1 MPNKKTIQAAQRDK
15 KEGKSA
21 STQAGEFV
29 RQEID
34 NIREGKHGVRNTK
47 QAIAIGLSEARRSGV
62 NLKQPKKGTV
72 PEKTR
77 KNAKRDSEKGREQA
91 SVSPARSRASVKAL
105 QKEGTAAASTKAL
118 SQQATS
124 AARKRTASDRSASAR
139 QAVDTKGP
147 KVRAAAA
154 KQAAHTRAMN
164 NRGQ

>member
-1 MPNKKTIQAAQRDK
+1 
-15 KEGKSA
+15 
-21 STQAGEFV
+21 
-29 RQEID
+29 
-34 NIREGKHGVRNTK
+34 
-47 QAIAIGLSEARRSGV
+47 
-62 NLKQPKKGTV
+62 
-72 PEKTR
+72 
-77 KNAKRDSEKGREQA
+77 DSEKGREQA